1 MPEPSHTDLELLLTC
16 AADLD
21 AHAGEI
27 LAAQTAA
34 AAAAESALGGWAGRS
49 RAAMH
54 QAAAGW
60 AASAAELS
68 ARLEGYADALR
79 TGAHRYTATDTT
91 GAQAIAEVRR

>member
-1 MPEPSHTDLELLLTC
+1 
-16 AADLD
+16 
-21 AHAGEI
+21 
-27 LAAQTAA
+27 
-34 AAAAESALGGWAGRS
+34 
-49 RAAMH
+49 MH